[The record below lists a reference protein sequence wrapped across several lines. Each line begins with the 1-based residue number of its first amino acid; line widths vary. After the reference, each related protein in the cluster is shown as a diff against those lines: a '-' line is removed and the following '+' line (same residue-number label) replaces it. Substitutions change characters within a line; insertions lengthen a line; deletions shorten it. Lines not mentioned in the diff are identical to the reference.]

1 MPIANPSELVAE
13 FKKSGEFDKLRRE
26 LLADSQRSSGFDA
39 FKTRIEEI
47 ARERIESGQVAYT
60 APEMLHKELMQEINR
75 FPIVDR
81 FASDVPMLS
90 DNAFKD
96 GIRASIQRIL
106 REGQASAKEGA
117 QAPVPPVLPAQDPLV
132 PPGSPSEAR
141 LDGKKPETIDPAPLT
156 TAPDTLMSSPGPS

>member
-1 MPIANPSELVAE
+1 VKTTVHTRNSC
-13 FKKSGEFDKLRRE
+13 KKSTGQAVIFSKSVQALKRCP
-26 LLADSQRSSGFDA
+26 SSCF
-39 FKTRIEEI
+39 
-47 ARERIESGQVAYT
+47 S
-60 APEMLHKELMQEINR
+60 

-106 REGQASAKEGA
+106 REGRGQTDPPPNPPEHPSQPTEASAKEGA